1 MTHHVRHMRGE
12 DLPQVERIYNSHSGE
27 PLPAQWSDIVL
38 SGLQSE
44 KPGPALTWV
53 ATNEADEIIGYII
66 GEVRSWEFGS
76 KPAGWVTGLG
86 VEPKYQGKGTAEA
99 LLRSLLTSFVAR
111 EMTTIRTMVLRDD
124 LRVLRFF
131 RGSGFTIG
139 PYTEFEMD
147 LKGRHQ

>member
-1 MTHHVRHMRGE
+1 MTHHVRHMTGD

-27 PLPAQWSDIVL
+27 PLPPQWSEIVL
-38 SGLQSE
+38 NSL
-44 KPGPALTWV
+44 KNGPAGAALAWV

-99 LLRSLLTSFVAR
+99 LLRSLLASFIAR
-111 EMTTIRTMVLRDD
+111 DMTTIRTMVVRDD

-131 RGSGFTIG
+131 RSSGFTIG
-139 PYTEFEMD
+139 PYTEFEME
-147 LKGRHQ
+147 LKGRDP